1 MIALVS
7 ILKTLG
13 IFAAGTYFG
22 VFIMALFYA
31 AGDDNHE

>member
-1 MIALVS
+1 MIALVP

-13 IFAAGTYFG
+13 IFAAGTLFG

-31 AGDDNHE
+31 SEDDNHE